1 MVATASPRILFLTT
15 QPPSEIRAEWP
26 YYQNWTLPAS
36 LRKRGA
42 QVSLKC
48 WRDEFITAE
57 TLSKYDVISFLWCNN
72 YHNHPVEF
80 PAFIQHHLRPAL
92 KLQTQLKIINDV
104 NIIEWNLD
112 KAQYLTDLEKAGF
125 LISKLST
132 LHHPEKFQTIQELVT
147 SIINPSTKTPG
158 GGPLVLKP
166 SFSGSAKQ
174 TYLLQTPSN
183 ATPTDKNFITTLL
196 QEGIHGSLLIQA
208 YEPAIQKG
216 EYSLIF
222 IAGNHTH
229 TILKTPATGEF
240 RCQAE
245 FGGDTTE
252 IPVDQVP
259 LQAIKVA
266 ERIKAYLDSNVGK
279 TTYCHIDGVIRD
291 SGEFV
296 LMEVEAIEPH
306 LWLETCKDESIHDR
320 LHVAMMEHT

>member
-1 MVATASPRILFLTT
+1 MTATASPRILFLTT

-42 QVSLKC
+42 QVSLEC
-48 WRDEFITAE
+48 WRDDPVTAE

-80 PAFIQHHLRPAL
+80 PAFIQRRLRPAL
-92 KLQTQLKIINDV
+92 KLRPQLKIINDV
-104 NIIEWNLD
+104 NTIEWNLD
-112 KAQYLTDLEKAGF
+112 KAQYLINLEKAGF
-125 LISKLST
+125 LISNFET
-132 LHHPEKFQTIQELVT
+132 LHHPDKFETVQELIS
-147 SIINPSTKTPG
+147 SIIKLSTKIPG

-174 TYLLQTPSN
+174 TYLLQTLSN
-183 ATPTDKNFITTLL
+183 PTQTDKNFITTLL
-196 QEGIHGSLLIQA
+196 QEGIHGSLLIQS

-222 IAGNHTH
+222 IAGKHTH
-229 TILKTPATGEF
+229 TILKTPATREF

-245 FGGDTTE
+245 YGGDTTE
-252 IPVDQVP
+252 LSIDQVP
-259 LQAIKVA
+259 AQAIKVA
-266 ERIKAYLDSNVGK
+266 ERIMAYLDSSVGR
-279 TTYCHIDGVIRD
+279 TTYCRIDGVIRD

-306 LWLETCKDESIHDR
+306 LWLETCKDESIRDR